1 MFFKIEIIFFFI
13 RSIRLSTVYASEKA
27 NGDKTINHYVYTSL
41 IPMPYSELF
50 NVVCLKIEYIMIK
63 KPWAKAIKC
72 VSIVDSM

>member
-1 MFFKIEIIFFFI
+1 MARFSKLKLFFL
-13 RSIRLSTVYASEKA
+13 IRLSTVYASEKA

-50 NVVCLKIEYIMIK
+50 NVVCLKIEYMIK